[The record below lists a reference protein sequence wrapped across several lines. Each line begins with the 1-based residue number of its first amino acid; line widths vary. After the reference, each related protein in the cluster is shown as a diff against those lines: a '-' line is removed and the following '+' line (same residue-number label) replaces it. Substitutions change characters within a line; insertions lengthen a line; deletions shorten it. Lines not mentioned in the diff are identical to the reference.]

1 MGSSARELAES
12 RTLYVCTCIRCEGTF
27 NMYRTM
33 YVGGNNHGRFRPG
46 PVLHV
51 CPECAAKQARVQ
63 YPDMAVTVK
72 H

>member
-1 MGSSARELAES
+1 MGNSARELSES
-12 RTLYVCTCIRCEGTF
+12 RTKYNCKCLQCESLF
-27 NMYRTM
+27 VMFRVM
-33 YVGGNNHGRFRPG
+33 YVGGSNHGRFRPG

-63 YPDMAVTVK
+63 YPDMKVIVK

>member
-1 MGSSARELAES
+1 MFR
-12 RTLYVCTCIRCEGTF
+12 V
-27 NMYRTM
+27 M
-33 YVGGNNHGRFRPG
+33 YVGGSNHGRFRPG

-63 YPDMAVTVK
+63 YPDMKVIVK